1 MLAGAPDGAAEDGL
15 ELDASLLRISAIE
28 NELPWTLADIIPV
41 LVGFETKKYPF
52 NFILAEMLILP
63 I

>member
-28 NELPWTLADIIPV
+28 KELPWTLADIIPV
-41 LVGFETKKYPF
+41 FVGFETNIK
-52 NFILAEMLILP
+52 AHLILIQP
-63 I
+63 GL